1 LFAGDVHYAQGG
13 GEVCG
18 TAIEMGAKV
27 TMRAT
32 IMPGRASLLS
42 TMHFEGGAQLK
53 QLAPGSFYAVSG
65 LPLKPEGEVPVFDT
79 YLGSQKIAPLA
90 NLSEDV
96 SLAARNATLNMIDFL
111 VKEKGLTREQAYTVV
126 SVAVD
131 LNIAQL
137 VDVPN
142 LGVTAILN
150 RDIFKP

>member
-1 LFAGDVHYAQGG
+1 
-13 GEVCG
+13 
-18 TAIEMGAKV
+18 MGAKV
-27 TMRAT
+27 TMRAKVL
-32 IMPGRASLLS
+32 PGMASLLS
-42 TMHFEGGAQLK
+42 TMHFEGSDGQLK
-53 QLAPGSFYAVSG
+53 KLAPSSFYAVSG
-65 LPLKPEGEVPVFDT
+65 LPLKPEGELPPFST
-79 YLGSQKIAPLA
+79 YLGGQKIAPLA

-111 VKEKGLTREQAYTVV
+111 VTTKGLTREQAYILT

-150 RDIFKP
+150 RDIFQPEQK

>member
-1 LFAGDVHYAQGG
+1 
-13 GEVCG
+13 
-18 TAIEMGAKV
+18 MGAKV
-27 TMRAT
+27 TMRAK
-32 IMPGRASLLS
+32 IMPGMASLLS

-53 QLAPGSFYAVSG
+53 QLAPESFYAVSG
-65 LPLKPEGEVPVFDT
+65 LPLKPEGELPVFAT
-79 YLGSQKIAPLA
+79 YLGGQKIAPLA

-111 VKEKGLTREQAYTVV
+111 VKEKGLSREQAYVLT

-137 VDVPN
+137 VDIPN

-150 RDIFKP
+150 RDIFVSQ

>member
-1 LFAGDVHYAQGG
+1 
-13 GEVCG
+13 
-18 TAIEMGAKV
+18 M
-27 TMRAT
+27 
-32 IMPGRASLLS
+32 ASLLS

-65 LPLKPEGEVPVFDT
+65 LPLKPEGELPVFAT
-79 YLGSQKIAPLA
+79 YLGGQKIAPLA

-111 VKEKGLTREQAYTVV
+111 VKEKGLSREQAYVLT

-137 VDVPN
+137 VDIPN

-150 RDIFKP
+150 RDIFVSQ

>member
-1 LFAGDVHYAQGG
+1 
-13 GEVCG
+13 
-18 TAIEMGAKV
+18 MSAKV
-27 TMRAT
+27 V
-32 IMPGRASLLS
+32 PGMASLLS

-53 QLAPGSFYAVSG
+53 QLAPSSFYAVSG
-65 LPLKPEGEVPVFDT
+65 LPLKPEGELPVFST
-79 YLGSQKIAPLA
+79 YLGGQKIAPLA

-96 SLAARNATLNMIDFL
+96 SLGGPQRDAQHDRLFGQG
-111 VKEKGLTREQAYTVV
+111 EGLTREQAYTLV

-131 LNIAQL
+131 LNIAKL

>member
-1 LFAGDVHYAQGG
+1 LFTVIDH
-13 GEVCG
+13 
-18 TAIEMGAKV
+18 
-27 TMRAT
+27 
-32 IMPGRASLLS
+32 
-42 TMHFEGGAQLK
+42 AQLK